1 MFKNKKENI
10 DNIQNHDEVV
20 FKKTHFI
27 ETEKKTELN
36 SNVLHDIEMIES
48 FSQSSMTI
56 SSLFAKNLHFDNSIM
71 YMNDILSTPIYDEN
85 ILYERQKFLSSYN
98 FKKNEDQFRDILER
112 FSSIKWVLTKRDKDV
127 EQLLQTVYF
136 SWWIFKYA
144 NSSSLSLTTKN
155 IYYILFSPTIG
166 IMSPI
171 IYFILPYL
179 ILKYKFKFNIP
190 FKTYIKT
197 LYQVSTANLYSNN
210 DGSNLLKTIS
220 YISYISSIV
229 FYFQGIMQSIDTSKH
244 TLLITRIITNHMNN
258 IYKIYESYESLYN
271 TFSSNPFYNVKKIT
285 VDDFNTLS
293 ANRPI
298 LLTDFGLR
306 LKHYKNIENHTDAL
320 DEMLKQVFIFDTL
333 NSIKLTIKELQL
345 YPTSYDFDTKIPYT
359 YFKEL
364 WHICLHNDPIKNSFS
379 NKCSNRNTIVTGPNA
394 AGKSTFIKSVLINI
408 MLSQTITFCASGE
421 SIITPFE
428 YIGSQI
434 NIPDSTGHESLFE
447 AEMYR
452 CKYNIDYV
460 RNNKSKKVILF
471 MDEIFN
477 STNVVEG
484 ISGAYSILKH
494 LADCSNCILYVTTH
508 FPYLTKL
515 HKNSS
520 FNLYKFDC
528 SKKNDNAISYDY
540 KISKGVSKQ
549 YVALDIL
556 KYNKFNE
563 DIIDLANDIKDEIL
577 SCV

>member
-1 MFKNKKENI
+1 MFRNKKENI
-10 DNIQNHDEVV
+10 DNINNHDEVV

-27 ETEKKTELN
+27 ETDKKTELN
-36 SNVLHDIEMIES
+36 SNVLHDIEMVES
-48 FSQSSMTI
+48 FSQSSNTI
-56 SSLFAKNLHFDNSIM
+56 SSLFVKNLHFDNSTM
-71 YMNDILSTPIYDEN
+71 YLNDILSTPIYDEN
-85 ILYERQKFLSSYN
+85 ILYRRQKFLSSYDP
-98 FKKNEDQFRDILER
+98 KKTEDQLRDISER
-112 FSSIKWVLTKRDKDV
+112 FSSMKWVLTKREKDV

-155 IYYILFSPTIG
+155 IYYILLSPTIG

-179 ILKYKFKFNIP
+179 ILRYKFNFKIP

-210 DGSNLLKTIS
+210 EGSSLLKTIS

-258 IYKIYESYESLYN
+258 IYKIYSSYEKLH
-271 TFSSNPFYNVKKIT
+271 TMFKSNPFYTVDKIT
-285 VDDFNTLS
+285 VDEFNTTITD
-293 ANRPI
+293 RPI
-298 LLTDFGLR
+298 LLSDFGLR
-306 LKHYKNIENHTDAL
+306 LKHYKKIGDHTDSL
-320 DEMLKQVFIFDTL
+320 YEIMKQIFIFDTL
-333 NSIKLTIKELQL
+333 QSIKLTIKGLQL
-345 YPTSYDFDTKIPYT
+345 YPSSYDFTTKTPYT
-359 YFKEL
+359 HFKQL
-364 WHICLHNDPIKNSFS
+364 WHICLHNDPVKNSFS
-379 NKCSNRNTIVTGPNA
+379 NKCYNRNTIVTGPNA
-394 AGKSTFIKSVLINI
+394 AGKSTFIKSVLINV
-408 MLSQTITFCASGE
+408 MLSQTITFCASEE

-452 CKYNIDYV
+452 CKHNIDYV
-460 RNNKSKKVILF
+460 RNNKDKKVILF

-494 LADCSNCILYVTTH
+494 LADCNNCVLYVTTH

-515 HKNSS
+515 HKKSS

-528 SKKNDNAISYDY
+528 SKNNKNAICYDY

-556 KYNKFNE
+556 KYNQFNE
-563 DIIDLANDIKDEIL
+563 DIIDLANNIKDEIL

>member
-10 DNIQNHDEVV
+10 TSINNHDEIV

-27 ETEKKTELN
+27 KAEKKTELN

-48 FSQSSMTI
+48 FSQSSNTI
-56 SSLFAKNLHFDNSIM
+56 SSQFAKNLHFDNSVM
-71 YMNDILSTPIYDEN
+71 YVNDILSTPIYDKN
-85 ILYERQKFLSSYN
+85 ILYQRQKFLSSYN
-98 FKKNEDQFRDILER
+98 FKKNEHQFRDILDR
-112 FSSIKWVLTKRDKDV
+112 FSSIKWVLTKRDADL

-144 NSSSLSLTTKN
+144 NSSSLSLITKN
-155 IYYILFSPTIG
+155 IYYILLSPMIG

-179 ILKYKFKFNIP
+179 ILKFKFKFNIP

-197 LYQVSTANLYSNN
+197 LYQVSTANLYSNSQ
-210 DGSNLLKTIS
+210 GSNLLKTVS

-244 TLLITRIITNHMNN
+244 NFLITRIITNHMNN
-258 IYKIYESYESLYN
+258 IYNIYQSYEFLYN
-271 TFSSNPFYNVKKIT
+271 TFSSNPFYKIEKIHI
-285 VDDFNTLS
+285 DNFNTPTIQRPVLLS
-293 ANRPI
+293 
-298 LLTDFGLR
+298 DFGLR
-306 LKHYKNIENHTDAL
+306 LKHYKKIGNHVISL
-320 DEMLKQVFIFDTL
+320 DEMMKQIFIFDTL
-333 NSIKLTIKELQL
+333 HSIKLTIKELHL
-345 YPTSYDFDTKIPYT
+345 YPTSFDFTTQIPYT
-359 YFKEL
+359 HFKKL
-364 WHICLHNDPIKNSFS
+364 WHVCLHKDPVKNSFS
-379 NKCSNRNTIVTGPNA
+379 NKCHNRNTIVTGPNA

-408 MLSQTITFCASGE
+408 MLSQTITFCASE
-421 SIITPFE
+421 ECIITPFE

-452 CKYNIDYV
+452 CKHNIDYV
-460 RNNKSKKVILF
+460 RNNKNKKVILF

-494 LADCSNCILYVTTH
+494 LADCNNCILYVTTH

-528 SKKNDNAISYDY
+528 SKKNNNAICYDY
-540 KISKGVSKQ
+540 KISKGVSEQ

-563 DIIDLANDIKDEIL
+563 DIIDLANNIKDEIL

>member
-1 MFKNKKENI
+1 MFKKKNIENI
-10 DNIQNHDEVV
+10 NNHDEVI
-20 FKKTHFI
+20 FEKSHNIQSKNKTQ
-27 ETEKKTELN
+27 LN
-36 SNVLHDIEMIES
+36 NNVLHDIEMIES
-48 FSQSSMTI
+48 FSQSSNTV
-56 SSLFAKNLHFDNSIM
+56 SSLFVKNLYFDNSVM

-85 ILYERQKFLSSYN
+85 ILYQRQKFFSSYN
-98 FKKNEDQFRDILER
+98 SKKNEEYFQDILKR
-112 FSSIKWVLTKRDKDV
+112 LSSVKWLFTKKDKDV

-155 IYYILFSPTIG
+155 IYYILLSPTIG

-197 LYQVSTANLYSNN
+197 LYHVSTANLYSTNE
-210 DGSNLLKTIS
+210 GSNLLKTIS
-220 YISYISSIV
+220 YLSYISSIV

-244 TLLITRIITNHMNN
+244 TLLIIRIITNHMNN
-258 IYKIYESYESLYN
+258 IYMIYNSYTNLYN
-271 TFSSNPFYNVKKIT
+271 TFSSNPFYKLENIHI
-285 VDDFNTLS
+285 DDFNTSTTHKPVLLS
-293 ANRPI
+293 N
-298 LLTDFGLR
+298 FGLR
-306 LKHYKNIENHTDAL
+306 LKHYKEIGNYVSLL
-320 DEMLKQVFIFDTL
+320 DEMMKQVFIFDTL
-333 NSIKLTIKELQL
+333 HSISLTIKQLQL
-345 YPTSYDFDTKIPYT
+345 YPTSYDFNTKIPYT
-359 YFKEL
+359 HFKQL
-364 WHICLHNDPIKNSFS
+364 WHICLHENPVKNSFS
-379 NKCSNRNTIVTGPNA
+379 NKCSNRNTIITGPNA
-394 AGKSTFIKSVLINI
+394 AGKSTFIKSVLINV
-408 MLSQTITFCASGE
+408 MLSQTITFCAAEE

-460 RNNKSKKVILF
+460 RTNENRKVILF

-494 LADCSNCILYVTTH
+494 LADCTNCILYVTTH

-528 SKKNDNAISYDY
+528 SKNTNNAICYNY

-556 KYNKFNE
+556 KYNHFNE
-563 DIIDLANDIKDEIL
+563 DIIDLANSIKEEIL

>member
-10 DNIQNHDEVV
+10 ANINNHDEIV

-27 ETEKKTELN
+27 KAEKKTELN
-36 SNVLHDIEMIES
+36 NNVLHDIELIES
-48 FSQSSMTI
+48 FSQSSNTI
-56 SSLFAKNLHFDNSIM
+56 SSQFTKNLHFDNSVM
-71 YMNDILSTPIYDEN
+71 YVNDILSTPIYDEN
-85 ILYERQKFLSSYN
+85 ILYQRQKFLSSYN
-98 FKKNEDQFRDILER
+98 FKKNVNQFQDIQER
-112 FSSIKWVLTKRDKDV
+112 FSSIKWVLTKRDKDL

-144 NSSSLSLTTKN
+144 NSSSLSLITKN
-155 IYYILFSPTIG
+155 IYYILLSPMIG

-179 ILKYKFKFNIP
+179 ILKFKFKFNIP
-190 FKTYIKT
+190 FKIYIKT
-197 LYQVSTANLYSNN
+197 LYQVSTANLYSNSQ
-210 DGSNLLKTIS
+210 GSNLLKTVS
-220 YISYISSIV
+220 YISYISSMV

-258 IYKIYESYESLYN
+258 IYKIYQSYESLYN
-271 TFSSNPFYNVKKIT
+271 TFSYNPFYKIEKIHI
-285 VDDFNTLS
+285 DDFNTTTID
-293 ANRPI
+293 RPI
-298 LLTDFGLR
+298 LLSDFGLR
-306 LKHYKNIENHTDAL
+306 LKHYKKIGNHVNSL
-320 DEMLKQVFIFDTL
+320 DEMMKQIFIFDTL
-333 NSIKLTIKELQL
+333 HSMKLTIKEAQL
-345 YPTSYDFDTKIPYT
+345 YPTSFDFTTQIPYT
-359 YFKEL
+359 HFKNL
-364 WHICLHNDPIKNSFS
+364 WHISLHNDSVKNSFS
-379 NKCSNRNTIVTGPNA
+379 NKCHNRNTIVTGPNA

-408 MLSQTITFCASGE
+408 MLSQTITFCASE
-421 SIITPFE
+421 ECIITPFE

-452 CKYNIDYV
+452 CKHNIDYV
-460 RNNKSKKVILF
+460 RNNKNKKVVLF

-494 LADCSNCILYVTTH
+494 LADCNNCILYVTTH

-515 HKNSS
+515 HKKSS

-528 SKKNDNAISYDY
+528 SKTNDNAICYDY
-540 KISKGVSKQ
+540 KISKGISKQ

-563 DIIDLANDIKDEIL
+563 DIIELANTIKDEIL
-577 SCV
+577 SV

>member
-1 MFKNKKENI
+1 MFKKKHI
-10 DNIQNHDEVV
+10 DNINNHDEVI
-20 FKKTHFI
+20 FKKSHYI
-27 ETEKKTELN
+27 ESKNKTELN
-36 SNVLHDIEMIES
+36 NNVLHDIEMIES
-48 FSQSSMTI
+48 FSESSSTV
-56 SSLFAKNLHFDNSIM
+56 SSLFIKNLYFDNSVM

-85 ILYERQKFLSSYN
+85 ILCQRQKFFSSYN
-98 FKKNEDQFRDILER
+98 SKKNEEYFHDILER
-112 FSSIKWVLTKRDKDV
+112 FSSIKWLLTKKDKDV

-155 IYYILFSPTIG
+155 IYYILLSPTIG

-179 ILKYKFKFNIP
+179 ILKFKFKFNIP
-190 FKTYIKT
+190 FKIYIKT

-210 DGSNLLKTIS
+210 GNNLIKTIS
-220 YISYISSIV
+220 YISYISSII

-244 TLLITRIITNHMNN
+244 TLLIIKIITNHMNN
-258 IYKIYESYESLYN
+258 IYMIYNSYTKLY
-271 TFSSNPFYNVKKIT
+271 TSFSSNPFYKLEKIHIN
-285 VDDFNTLS
+285 DFNTSTTQNPVLLS
-293 ANRPI
+293 
-298 LLTDFGLR
+298 DFGLR
-306 LKHYKNIENHTDAL
+306 LKHYKEIRNYVSLL
-320 DEMLKQVFIFDTL
+320 DEMIKQVFIFDTL
-333 NSIKLTIKELQL
+333 HSINITINQLQL
-345 YPTSYDFDTKIPYT
+345 YPASYDFDTKIPYT
-359 YFKEL
+359 HFKQL
-364 WHICLHNDPIKNSFS
+364 WHICLHKNPVKNSFS
-379 NKCSNRNTIVTGPNA
+379 NKCSNRNTIITGPNA
-394 AGKSTFIKSVLINI
+394 AGKSTFIKSVLINV
-408 MLSQTITFCASGE
+408 MLSQTITFCAAE
-421 SIITPFE
+421 KSIITPFE

-460 RNNKSKKVILF
+460 RTNKNKKVILF

-477 STNVVEG
+477 STNIVEG

-494 LADCSNCILYVTTH
+494 LADCNNCVLYVTTH

-515 HKNSS
+515 HKKSS

-528 SKKNDNAISYDY
+528 SKNVNKAICYDY

-556 KYNKFNE
+556 KYNHFNE
-563 DIIDLANDIKDEIL
+563 DIIDLANSVKEEIL